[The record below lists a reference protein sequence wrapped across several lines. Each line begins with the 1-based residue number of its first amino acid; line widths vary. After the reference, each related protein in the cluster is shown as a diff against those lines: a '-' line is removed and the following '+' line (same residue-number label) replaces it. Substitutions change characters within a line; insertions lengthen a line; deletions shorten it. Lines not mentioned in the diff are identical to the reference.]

1 VSIDQLISWAVDHHW
16 PAAVTAGLLLA
27 AVATVCVIVVRCASG
42 TVLAAGIGALVCT
55 AFSGD
60 TSWRFAGH
68 TLHMHA
74 GERAGLFAAG
84 EVTVIVCAIMARA
97 NKRATAVGGS
107 AGTPG
112 VPGVLVWCITG
123 VQIIPAFSE
132 AGLLG
137 GTVRTVFGPVMAAML
152 WHLAMGL
159 EIRVARPEAL
169 STGLPAQIGAELR
182 ERLLSRLGLATR
194 GRTAVEISRDRAT
207 ARAVRLASRRH
218 RGWWA
223 RAALKASV
231 ARSGAATDGG
241 RRHHLLQAVAARRT
255 AGELATVPVVSPW
268 VPAPVPDPYPRT
280 PLGVT
285 GAELRTMDP
294 LDAVLRVQAARPE
307 LTHDELASVC
317 TEYGVPVSPTQVL
330 IALRTRTR
338 QPVPAVPED
347 AEPQQ
352 PALPAPLAEDPDP
365 VALPAAASAPDPQ
378 HAPVPDPI
386 EYEYARTDLHLDL
399 STEPEVRPEFACAVP
414 AAQVHTRRTRPQ
426 VHARV
431 PDVPRGIYGGSVPL
445 DELADGAL
453 YARREAAAARHTR
466 TRPEPVPAAPEPS
479 VPGVPAVRDASVPVP
494 HPAGMGGADDVPALL
509 VRARAVDDAHRQEHR
524 RPASIQTL
532 KKELGV
538 GQPKAQAIRAALDG
552 RPS

>member
-1 VSIDQLISWAVDHHW
+1 
-16 PAAVTAGLLLA
+16 
-27 AVATVCVIVVRCASG
+27 
-42 TVLAAGIGALVCT
+42 
-55 AFSGD
+55 
-60 TSWRFAGH
+60 
-68 TLHMHA
+68 
-74 GERAGLFAAG
+74 
-84 EVTVIVCAIMARA
+84 
-97 NKRATAVGGS
+97 
-107 AGTPG
+107 
-112 VPGVLVWCITG
+112 
-123 VQIIPAFSE
+123 
-132 AGLLG
+132 
-137 GTVRTVFGPVMAAML
+137 
-152 WHLAMGL
+152 
-159 EIRVARPEAL
+159 
-169 STGLPAQIGAELR
+169 
-182 ERLLSRLGLATR
+182 
-194 GRTAVEISRDRAT
+194 
-207 ARAVRLASRRH
+207 
-218 RGWWA
+218 
-223 RAALKASV
+223 
-231 ARSGAATDGG
+231 
-241 RRHHLLQAVAARRT
+241 
-255 AGELATVPVVSPW
+255 
-268 VPAPVPDPYPRT
+268 
-280 PLGVT
+280 
-285 GAELRTMDP
+285 MDP
-294 LDAVLRVQAARPE
+294 LDAVLRVQAARPD

-347 AEPQQ
+347 AELQQ

-365 VALPAAASAPDPQ
+365 VAVPAAASAPDTQ

-453 YARREAAAARHTR
+453 YARREAAAARRTR
-466 TRPEPVPAAPEPS
+466 TRPEPVPAVPEPS
-479 VPGVPAVRDASVPVP
+479 VPGVPAVGDASVPVP
-494 HPAGMGGADDVPALL
+494 HLAGTGGADDVPALL